1 MEKMYLWEKDVPL
14 YDESIGQ
21 EKPYVLPYLVE
32 DGKPHGAMVVCPG
45 GAYVMKCMDKEGTLI
60 AEKLNKMGIHAF
72 VLDYRVV
79 PYHMP
84 VMLLDAQR
92 AIRFVRANAEK
103 FGVLPD
109 KIGVMG
115 FSAGGHLTATC
126 GVHWDA
132 GDEDAE
138 DPVERVSCRPDAI
151 APCYGVMNIHRT
163 RSSGFTENIIG
174 VGNPD
179 LEETRAHSP
188 VYFVD
193 GDTPPVFM
201 FHTAEDPLV
210 PVEQSIEFAQACADH
225 GVPVELHVFPFGPHG
240 IGLGH
245 EEVAPGASKWS
256 DLLGKFLHHHG
267 F

>member
-1 MEKMYLWEKDVPL
+1 M
-14 YDESIGQ
+14 
-21 EKPYVLPYLVE
+21 
-32 DGKPHGAMVVCPG
+32 
-45 GAYVMKCMDKEGTLI
+45 
-60 AEKLNKMGIHAF
+60 
-72 VLDYRVV
+72 
-79 PYHMP
+79 
-84 VMLLDAQR
+84 
-92 AIRFVRANAEK
+92 
-103 FGVLPD
+103 PD

-115 FSAGGHLTATC
+115 FSAGGHLAATC
-126 GVHWDA
+126 AVHWDA
-132 GDEDAE
+132 GDENAE
-138 DPVERVSCRPDAI
+138 DPVERVSCRPDAA

-163 RSSGFTENIIG
+163 RSSGFTANIIG

-193 GDTPPVFM
+193 ADTPPVFM

-210 PVEQSIEFAQACADH
+210 PVEQSIEFAQACADN

-245 EEVAPGASKWS
+245 EGIAPGASKWS
-256 DLLGKFLHHHG
+256 DLLGKFLHQHG